1 MMRYTILVLFCV
13 CASVSAQI
21 RDYYYKLDSPCS
33 VESEIDNTTIVGICK
48 ELVYCQM
55 AVKLITVNRIPPYL
69 CYRDNKDTVA
79 CCPTKDSLFKTGAFR
94 QIFKST
100 TDNFIRNKDITCY
113 YDGNQP
119 MVCCGNTKPKEYL
132 EPKGC
137 PRLPKTRIFSNIR
150 KYDKLFS
157 KCSQYQK
164 YFNKCVAKEDG
175 SGFTRQDTC
184 GRPTTEVRTIGG
196 EPAEPREFPHMAVL
210 GTDNSDETIE
220 RDIVWN
226 AGGALVSDKFILT
239 AGHALQN
246 TDGDLI
252 RYALMG
258 TLNKTDI
265 RSGMLYTIVRLIPHN
280 DYDPQKQ
287 INDIALVELDRRVQF
302 SEFIRPLCLPTPGMN
317 LSVSPLTVAGWG
329 VTEEKVTAETLL
341 KIQVT
346 EQSPSACHKYD
357 KSGRIF
363 NKATMICA
371 KGAQLKNRVD
381 YKDTCQ
387 GDSGSPVTMR
397 SREVSCTYV
406 AIGVVSHGP
415 ECGSGAPA
423 VYTRV
428 QPFVDWII
436 DTVWPELASLS

>member
-100 TDNFIRNKDITCY
+100 TDNFIRNKDI
-113 YDGNQP
+113 
-119 MVCCGNTKPKEYL
+119 
-132 EPKGC
+132 
-137 PRLPKTRIFSNIR
+137 
-150 KYDKLFS
+150 
-157 KCSQYQK
+157 
-164 YFNKCVAKEDG
+164 
-175 SGFTRQDTC
+175 
-184 GRPTTEVRTIGG
+184 
-196 EPAEPREFPHMAVL
+196 AVL